1 MAGFDVTL
9 NPAVAFSLAAP
20 PREPPCD
27 RRKAGASIVRRSDF
41 RRSSRQRGWRL
52 D

>member
-9 NPAVAFSLAAP
+9 NPALAFSLAGP
-20 PREPPCD
+20 LPEPPCD
-27 RRKAGASIVRRSDF
+27 RRKAGASIVRRSGF
-41 RRSSRQRGWRL
+41 RRLSRQRGWRL